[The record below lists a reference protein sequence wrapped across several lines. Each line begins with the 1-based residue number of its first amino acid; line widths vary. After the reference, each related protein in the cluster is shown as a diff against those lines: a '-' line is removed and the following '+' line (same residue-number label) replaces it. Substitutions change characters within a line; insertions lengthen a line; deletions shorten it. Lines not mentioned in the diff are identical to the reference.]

1 MKLRK
6 NDTAVLVIDYQEK
19 LMPAMHNRD
28 AFVSR
33 TRVLLEGLKVLGIPA
48 IVSEQYPQGLGSTIP
63 EIKEVLGVVP
73 YMAKTT
79 FSCMD
84 NAGIRTAIKTL
95 NCNNIIICGSETHIC
110 VLQSAIDLLA
120 MGKNVL
126 IAEDCVGSRTEH
138 EMQVAL
144 RRAEEEGARIST
156 TETILFELLGNA
168 QDAEFKTIS
177 KLIK

>member
-1 MKLRK
+1 MKLKRD
-6 NDTAVLVIDYQEK
+6 DTAVLIVDYQEK
-19 LMPAMHNRD
+19 LMPAMHNRE

-33 TRVLLEGLKVLGIPA
+33 SCVLLEGLKILHIPMIA
-48 IVSEQYPQGLGSTIP
+48 SEQYPKGLGATVP
-63 EIKEVLGVVP
+63 EIKAAVGVAP
-73 YMAKTT
+73 FMPKTT

-84 NAGIRTAIKTL
+84 DDGIRTAIETL
-95 NCNNIIICGSETHIC
+95 NCKNIIICGSETHIC

-126 IAEDCVGSRTEH
+126 IAEDCVGSRTAH
-138 EMQVAL
+138 EMEVGL

-156 TETILFELLGNA
+156 TESILFELLGSA
-168 QDAEFKTIS
+168 AAPEFKAIS

>member
-6 NDTAVLVIDYQEK
+6 DDTAVLVVDYQEK

-33 TRVLLEGLKVLGIPA
+33 TCVLLEGLKTLNIPMV
-48 IVSEQYPQGLGSTIP
+48 VSEQYPKGLGSTIP
-63 EIKEVLGVVP
+63 EIKEVVGVAP
-73 YMAKTT
+73 YLPKTT

-84 NAGIRTAIKTL
+84 DEGIRTALETL
-95 NCNNIIICGSETHIC
+95 DCSNIIICGSETHIC

-138 EMQVAL
+138 EMQVGL

-156 TETILFELLGNA
+156 TETILFELLGKA
-168 QDAEFKTIS
+168 QGAEFKTIS

>member
-1 MKLRK
+1 MKLK
-6 NDTAVLVIDYQEK
+6 KDDTAVLVVDYQEK

-33 TRVLLEGLKVLGIPA
+33 TRILLEGLKTLNIPMV
-48 IVSEQYPQGLGSTIP
+48 VSEQYPKGLGSTVP
-63 EIKEVLGVVP
+63 EIKEVIGVAP
-73 YMAKTT
+73 FMPKTT
-79 FSCMD
+79 FSCID
-84 NAGIRTAIKTL
+84 DEGIRTAIETL
-95 NCNNIIICGSETHIC
+95 DCKNIIICGSETHIC

-126 IAEDCVGSRTEH
+126 IVEDCVGSRTEH
-138 EMQVAL
+138 EMQVGL

-156 TETILFELLGNA
+156 TETVLFELLGKA
-168 QDAEFKTIS
+168 QGAEFKTIS